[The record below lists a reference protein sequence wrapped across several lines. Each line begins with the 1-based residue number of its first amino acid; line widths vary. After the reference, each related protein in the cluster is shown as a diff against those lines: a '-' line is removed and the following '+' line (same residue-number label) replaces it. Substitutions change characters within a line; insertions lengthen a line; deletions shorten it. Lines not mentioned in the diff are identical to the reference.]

1 MVWFTH
7 ALFYVSFCKTE
18 ANISLSEFQIQGARA
33 KARTEWDKAL
43 DLRFAPAVQA
53 TILEPANG
61 TGVIELCQE
70 LFTIKALIA
79 EVVINP
85 RDTQNSHFRSGHISL
100 TVDGY
105 MFGSLELL
113 TFEGG
118 DRDHADTLEHD
129 FKVNSGGNFSLSSW
143 QCLSDVC
150 VSPGSLMPWQR
161 LNLHI
166 PDLACPG
173 SHELRIHVHLSA
185 HAPADED
192 DHSRTVVAAATSRFD
207 LVEARTL
214 ARPAPRAAFPVGGM
228 AVDAI

>member
-1 MVWFTH
+1 MI
-7 ALFYVSFCKTE
+7 K
-18 ANISLSEFQIQGARA
+18 
-33 KARTEWDKAL
+33 
-43 DLRFAPAVQA
+43 
-53 TILEPANG
+53 
-61 TGVIELCQE
+61 LCQE
-70 LFTIKALIA
+70 LFTIKAPIA

-85 RDTQNSHFRSGHISL
+85 RDTQNSYFLSGHISL

-118 DRDHADTLEHD
+118 DRDHADTFEHD
-129 FKVNSGGNFSLSSW
+129 FKVNSGGNFSLSSR

-173 SHELRIHVHLSA
+173 SHELRIHVHLERAVLGAGQRCSPLPQTYGKSA
-185 HAPADED
+185 GMIGGRGGHFCDIRFWSVRVALPLSAQNHGSIGRSSEPAKG
-192 DHSRTVVAAATSRFD
+192 AARSPRRM
-207 LVEARTL
+207 ESQ
-214 ARPAPRAAFPVGGM
+214 PA
-228 AVDAI
+228 